1 MIFVADL
8 HARADAVDAVH
19 QLLADLA
26 AATANEPGALA
37 YSVRQHQDDPTRF
50 QVSEHYRD
58 RAAWEAHMAAPYVRE
73 ALERF
78 PQLLQ
83 MPPTL
88 ASYHEHA
95 ALPQLTVADAIRQ
108 RRAVRHYRPDPVA
121 PAILEELIELALAAP
136 SSWNLQDR
144 QLVVVTS
151 EQGRQALTEAT
162 GGQPQPQEAPVMVV
176 FLADCLAH
184 TRDRADIW
192 AQARANGAWNED
204 FATFFA
210 AESQAFQEALAARG
224 ALREYAIKDAMIAAS
239 FFMLAAQ
246 SRGLATS
253 PMNGWDEG
261 LVKRAIGAQERDD
274 LAVALLVSLGH
285 ATSQPLPPGRRPVAM
300 HVFREHV
307 SAHPDQ
313 DESLHRASNH

>member
-8 HARADAVDAVH
+8 HARADAVNALR

-26 AATANEPGALA
+26 TATAHEPGVLA

-58 RAAWEAHMAAPYVRE
+58 RDAWERHMAASYVRD
-73 ALERF
+73 ALDRF

-83 MPPTL
+83 APPAL
-88 ASYHEHA
+88 AGYDERA
-95 ALPQLTVADAIRQ
+95 AVPPPALSVPDAIRQ
-108 RRAVRHYRPDPVA
+108 RRAVRHYLPDPVA
-121 PAILEELIELALAAP
+121 PATLDELIELTLAAP

-144 QLVVVTS
+144 HLVVVTS
-151 EQGRQALTEAT
+151 EQGRRALADAT
-162 GGQPQPQEAPVMVV
+162 GGQPQPQEAPVMVA
-176 FLADCLAH
+176 FLADCQAH
-184 TRDRADIW
+184 TRDRSDIW
-192 AQARANGAWNED
+192 SLARANGAWTPE
-204 FATFFA
+204 FAAFFA

-253 PMNGWDEG
+253 PMNGWDEA
-261 LVKRAIGAQERDD
+261 LVKQAIGAEHRDD

-285 ATSQPLPPGRRPVAM
+285 ATKRPLPPGRRPAEM
-300 HVFREHV
+300 NVFRERLPP
-307 SAHPDQ
+307 A
-313 DESLHRASNH
+313 

>member
-8 HARADAVDAVH
+8 HAREDAIEAVRVLLAGLADA
-19 QLLADLA
+19 
-26 AATANEPGALA
+26 TAREPGALA
-37 YSVRQHQDDPTRF
+37 YSVRQRQDDPTRF

-73 ALERF
+73 ALARF

-83 MPPTL
+83 AAPVL
-88 ASYHEHA
+88 ASYDEQA
-95 ALPQLTVADAIRQ
+95 ALPRPLTVPEAIRQ

-121 PAILEELIELALAAP
+121 PDVLDELIDLALAAP

-144 QLVVVTS
+144 QFVVVTS
-151 EQGRQALTEAT
+151 EAGRQALADAT
-162 GGQPQPQEAPVMVV
+162 GGQPQPAEAPVMVV
-176 FLADCLAH
+176 VLADCLAH
-184 TRDRADIW
+184 TRDRSDIW
-192 AQARANGAWNED
+192 TQARANGAWSD
-204 FATFFA
+204 AFVAFFA

-253 PMNGWDEG
+253 PMNGWDESM
-261 LVKRAIGAQERDD
+261 VKRAIGAAHRDD
-274 LAVALLVSLGH
+274 LAVALLISLGH
-285 ATSQPLPPGRRPVAM
+285 AAEQPLPPGRRPAAM
-300 HVFREHV
+300 NAFRERV
-307 SAHPDQ
+307 PGQPA
-313 DESLHRASNH
+313 